1 MDVIWRYLSSS
12 KLGNCSHKFVRIS
25 DVAKTVLI
33 LPHSNAGEER
43 VFSLIIKNK
52 TAFRPSLQVD
62 GTLASVLTIKMANK
76 ESSFEPPADLLSSAK
91 KATWNYNK
99 EHLTRGSE

>member
-1 MDVIWRYLSSS
+1 MQ
-12 KLGNCSHKFVRIS
+12 
-25 DVAKTVLI
+25 AKK
-33 LPHSNAGEER
+33 E
-43 VFSLIIKNK
+43 VFSLIGKNK

-62 GTLASVLTIKMANK
+62 GTLASLLTVKMANK

-99 EHLTRGSE
+99 EHPTRGSEWQHVEQSVWYVN